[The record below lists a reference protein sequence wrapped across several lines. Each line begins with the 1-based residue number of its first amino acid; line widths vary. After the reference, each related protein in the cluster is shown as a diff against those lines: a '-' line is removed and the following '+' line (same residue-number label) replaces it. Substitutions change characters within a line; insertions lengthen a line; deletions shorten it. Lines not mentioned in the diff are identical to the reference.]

1 MSNNIVREKH
11 IRVKSNDML
20 ESDSKIAKITYHFQ
34 NHLKNVINHLKSILI
49 VWKMFKKYEIKHWID
64 FKWLT
69 ECFGVILITWYI

>member
-49 VWKMFKKYEIKHWID
+49 V
-64 FKWLT
+64 
-69 ECFGVILITWYI
+69 